1 MQLRAEGNFVSAYR
15 IQVDRIEL
23 WWNWIESRSN
33 IAPSG
38 NAPYLYYFII
48 YAGAGIYICVNRGAI

>member
-48 YAGAGIYICVNRGAI
+48 YAGAGIYV